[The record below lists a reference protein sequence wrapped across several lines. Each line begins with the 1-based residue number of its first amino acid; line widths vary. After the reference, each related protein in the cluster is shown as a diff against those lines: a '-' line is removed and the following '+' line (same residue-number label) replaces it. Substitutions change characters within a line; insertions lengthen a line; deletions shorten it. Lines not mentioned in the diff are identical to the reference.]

1 MDTYTVAFFGHRELH
16 DALTI
21 EERSKPILRKLI
33 TTKEYVEFLVGRDG
47 DFDLLAASAVR
58 EAAERYGCG
67 NTSLVLV
74 LPYERAEYRDNMES
88 FLAYYDEV
96 EICGESA
103 QAHYKSAITIR
114 NKAMVDRA
122 DLVLCAIERKSGG
135 AYAAVGYAG
144 KIGKKVI
151 NLADLATDQQNE

>member
-16 DALTI
+16 NALTI
-21 EERSKPILRKLI
+21 EERSKPILRELI

-47 DFDLLAASAVR
+47 DFDRLAASAVR

-88 FLAYYDEV
+88 FLDYYDEV

-103 QAHYKSAITIR
+103 RAHYKSAIGVR
-114 NKAMVDRA
+114 NRCICRPQNRSCT
-122 DLVLCAIERKSGG
+122 DLEPQSAALRRFFRKFP
-135 AYAAVGYAG
+135 
-144 KIGKKVI
+144 
-151 NLADLATDQQNE
+151 